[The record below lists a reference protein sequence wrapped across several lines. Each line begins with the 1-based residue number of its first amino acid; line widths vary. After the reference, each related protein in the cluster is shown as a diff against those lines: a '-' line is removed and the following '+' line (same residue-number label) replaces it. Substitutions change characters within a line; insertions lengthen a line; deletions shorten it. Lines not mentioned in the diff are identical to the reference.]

1 MKVLP
6 LNAGNP
12 SPMTGAGNW
21 TYLVGGPAPILIDAG
36 VGLLDHLS
44 AIAAAAPNG
53 PRDVLVTHAHPDHA
67 SGAPA
72 IADRWPTAHI
82 AKYPWPERDAQ
93 YAVEWRPL
101 LDGDRIDAGDTVLE
115 VVHTPGHA
123 PDHVAV
129 WDAESRTLFTG
140 DLVVLG
146 STVVIPAS
154 GGGDL
159 LDYLESLRKIL
170 ALAPTRLLPAHGAPI
185 EDPAAI
191 VHQYLEHRLQRE
203 RQVLSALEAGRGTI
217 DAMVEEIYRGLL
229 PALVPMAK
237 KSVLAHL
244 LKLEREGRAARANDR
259 WRLVGPA

>member
-1 MKVLP
+1 MLP
-6 LNAGNP
+6 LQAGNP

-21 TYLVGGPAPILIDAG
+21 TYLVDGPEPMLIDAG
-36 VGLLDHLS
+36 VGAPDHLS
-44 AIAAAAPNG
+44 AIAGAAPDG

-72 IADRWPTAHI
+72 IAARWPAARI
-82 AKYPWPERDAQ
+82 AKYPWPQRDAP
-93 YAVEWRPL
+93 YAVTWRAL
-101 LDGDRIDAGDTVLE
+101 SNGDRIDTGDTVLE
-115 VVHTPGHA
+115 AIHTPGHA

-129 WDAESRTLFTG
+129 WSAESRTLFTG

-159 LDYLESLRKIL
+159 SDYLESLRRIL
-170 ALAPTRLLPAHGAPI
+170 ALSPARLLPAHGAPI
-185 EDPAAI
+185 EDPPAI
-191 VHQYLEHRLQRE
+191 VHQYLEHRRRRE
-203 RQVLSALEAGRGTI
+203 LQVLAALDAGRETI
-217 DAMVEEIYRGLL
+217 DAIVDEIYRDLL

-237 KSVLAHL
+237 ESVLAHL
-244 LKLEREGRAARANDR
+244 LKLAREDRAARVNER

>member
-21 TYLVGGPAPILIDAG
+21 TYLVSGPEPILIDAG
-36 VGLLDHLS
+36 AGLPGHLS
-44 AIAAAAPNG
+44 AIAAVAPNG

-72 IADRWPTAHI
+72 IAGRWPTARI

-93 YAVEWRPL
+93 YAVAWRPL
-101 LDGDRIDAGDTVLE
+101 SNGDRIDAGDTVLE

-159 LDYLESLRKIL
+159 LDYLESLRTIL
-170 ALAPTRLLPAHGAPI
+170 ALAPARLLPAHGAPI
-185 EDPAAI
+185 EDPTAI

-203 RQVLSALEAGRGTI
+203 GQVLSALDAGRDTI

-229 PALVPMAK
+229 AALVPMAK
-237 KSVLAHL
+237 ESVLAHL
-244 LKLEREGRAARANDR
+244 LKLEREGRVEHAADV
-259 WRLVGPA
+259 WRLRAV